1 VMCGDR
7 PHTVPRGVV
16 EALIEVTDASGVLQL
31 GSKLRSGGA
40 VRVMAGP
47 FAEQIVILNKLDGS
61 RRVRVLLHIRGRQVP
76 VSTDANHLL
85 PLQ

>member
-7 PHTVPRGVV
+7 PHPVPPGVV
-16 EALIEVTDASGVLQL
+16 EAPIEAADARGVLRL
-31 GSKLRSGGA
+31 GSKMQAGEA
-40 VRVMAGP
+40 VRLMAGP
-47 FAEQIVILNKLDGS
+47 FAEQIAILNKLDGS

-76 VSTDANHLL
+76 VSTDANRLL